1 MKSKVT
7 GSNFPKLAFIRAS
20 PGDCKGRR
28 TRVFKGLHAHNQ
40 LLRLFFGEEGG
51 PDSATPSLK
60 ILLFTLRLRCGWWKC
75 PEQIGARGP
84 VK

>member
-20 PGDCKGRR
+20 PGHCKGRR

-40 LLRLFFGEEGG
+40 LLPLFFGEEGG
-51 PDSATPSLK
+51 RVPHPSSPPGVGVSGGSVLS
-60 ILLFTLRLRCGWWKC
+60 R
-75 PEQIGARGP
+75 
-84 VK
+84 